1 MRIGCADIDL
11 LRIYDIAMYGRAF
24 AISAAVLDFEAGVAA
39 KIVDDVLT
47 AGRIA
52 AKRCLLRG
60 GERRW
65 IRKRHE
71 LRAARILV
79 VGRDRSGEHTSELQS
94 LMRISYAVFCL
105 KKKKQKQN
113 TNQYYL
119 M

>member
-39 KIVDDVLT
+39 KVVDDVLT

-52 AKRCLLRG
+52 AKRCVLRG

-79 VGRDRSGEHTSELQS
+79 VGRDCATGAWYVPGSTPACMVGDRL
-94 LMRISYAVFCL
+94 RIV
-105 KKKKQKQN
+105 
-113 TNQYYL
+113 
-119 M
+119 